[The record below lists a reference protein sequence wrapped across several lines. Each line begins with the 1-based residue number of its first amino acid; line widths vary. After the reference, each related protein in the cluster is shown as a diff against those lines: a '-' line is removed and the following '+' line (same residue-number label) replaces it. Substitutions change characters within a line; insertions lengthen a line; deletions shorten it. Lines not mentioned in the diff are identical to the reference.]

1 MTKRAHTHTLFERL
15 FGAIAAGILAAVLLM
30 SLIMTSVLHRERQE
44 AYEQEILAQL
54 RGIANLVEESYYIY
68 DVRLNLTLGTLIRGR
83 VTDIYEKY
91 NGIVWLVS
99 WTSADNSSFTV
110 LKLQNESWDDLETM
124 ISSEEF
130 AQQLAK
136 LRMGQEI
143 RAANLFPDL
152 GESMVTVGVPWIY
165 DGSVVVGAVLMHVD
179 VSDLE
184 VNLSDLVGQILGI
197 TFAVLALG
205 LCFAA
210 LVARSQVNPIRKIQ
224 NAVADYA
231 RGHFENRVK
240 IRGNAELVALA
251 DSINRMADDLSNL
264 EASRREF
271 VANVSHEL
279 RSPLMSMQGY
289 LQAIADGTA
298 KPEERAQFLGVVI
311 AETQRLSRLV
321 NDLLELSRMDSGAYK
336 PKTAPFDLNEMI
348 RRAFI
353 SALPRID
360 EKHIEPDI
368 QLDEALPMAYG
379 DADRLRQVVNNL
391 LDNAIKFSGGHI
403 ALKTAATGEWL
414 TAQVENDGEGISEA
428 DLPHIFE
435 RFYKADKAHTSG
447 MGTGLGLAIAQ
458 RIVEQHGGQISVESQ
473 NGKTVFSFTVPRV
486 PKDLPSPPSQSAQ
499 TEEIGTPGP

>member
-205 LCFAA
+205 LCFG
-210 LVARSQVNPIRKIQ
+210 SCPPRKKQ
-224 NAVADYA
+224 
-231 RGHFENRVK
+231 R
-240 IRGNAELVALA
+240 
-251 DSINRMADDLSNL
+251 
-264 EASRREF
+264 
-271 VANVSHEL
+271 
-279 RSPLMSMQGY
+279 
-289 LQAIADGTA
+289 
-298 KPEERAQFLGVVI
+298 KPG
-311 AETQRLSRLV
+311 
-321 NDLLELSRMDSGAYK
+321 DDSGQ
-336 PKTAPFDLNEMI
+336 AP
-348 RRAFI
+348 
-353 SALPRID
+353 
-360 EKHIEPDI
+360 
-368 QLDEALPMAYG
+368 
-379 DADRLRQVVNNL
+379 
-391 LDNAIKFSGGHI
+391 
-403 ALKTAATGEWL
+403 
-414 TAQVENDGEGISEA
+414 
-428 DLPHIFE
+428 
-435 RFYKADKAHTSG
+435 
-447 MGTGLGLAIAQ
+447 
-458 RIVEQHGGQISVESQ
+458 
-473 NGKTVFSFTVPRV
+473 
-486 PKDLPSPPSQSAQ
+486 
-499 TEEIGTPGP
+499 